1 MISAPEKL
9 HVIAEDMQ
17 VGMLTGSFAE
27 EYPLN
32 ILIAE
37 DNFVNKILIERI
49 LQKLGYKADT
59 AADGTQVLSSIAKK
73 QYNVILMDVRMPE
86 MDGYETTQIIR
97 QMNTSQ
103 PFIIAMTANAMSNDR
118 EECLQNGMN
127 DYIAKPIRMNEVITK
142 LKIAAVYCK
151 NIRTED

>member
-127 DYIAKPIRMNEVITK
+127 EVITK